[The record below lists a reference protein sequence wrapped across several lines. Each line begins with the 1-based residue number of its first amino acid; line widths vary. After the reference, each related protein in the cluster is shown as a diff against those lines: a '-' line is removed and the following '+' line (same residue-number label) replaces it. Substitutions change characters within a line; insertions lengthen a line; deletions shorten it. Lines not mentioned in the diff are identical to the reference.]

1 MKPIHQI
8 TIHHKQ
14 EGKTYTFDV
23 PEGEY
28 ILRNFESKDEN
39 GQIIGDTLPFSCRN
53 GCCSE
58 CAVKIISGKMDQQ
71 ACIGLSKEMRDKG
84 FGLLCVSKAIGPL
97 ECETQDEDEVYNS
110 QFGKYFKGLDTQAGN
125 PFNI

>member
-1 MKPIHQI
+1 MKPIHKI

-39 GQIIGDTLPFSCRN
+39 GQIEQKPTVSKKRDFVLFKVLMNAVLCFSACPQDIVQIN
-53 GCCSE
+53 
-58 CAVKIISGKMDQQ
+58 SGKPMDAHFQ
-71 ACIGLSKEMRDKG
+71 IID
-84 FGLLCVSKAIGPL
+84 
-97 ECETQDEDEVYNS
+97 
-110 QFGKYFKGLDTQAGN
+110 
-125 PFNI
+125 

>member
-1 MKPIHQI
+1 MKPLHKI

-14 EGKTYTFDV
+14 KGETYTFEV

-39 GQIIGDTLPFSCRN
+39 GQIIGDQLPFSCRN

-58 CAVKIISGKMDQQ
+58 CAVKVISGELDQT
-71 ACIGLSKEMRDKG
+71 ACIGLSKEMKDKG

-97 ECETQDEDEVYNS
+97 ECETQDEDEVYEE
-110 QFGKYFKGLDTQAGN
+110 QFGKYFKGLDTEAGN
-125 PFNI
+125 PFDI

>member
-58 CAVKIISGKMDQQ
+58 CAVKIISGQMDQQ

-84 FGLLCVSKAIGPL
+84 YGLLCVS
-97 ECETQDEDEVYNS
+97 
-110 QFGKYFKGLDTQAGN
+110 
-125 PFNI
+125 